1 MNLAK
6 YYPIAQAVAGLSKDP
21 NTKVG
26 ALIID
31 KRGSIRAVG
40 YNGFPRGVNDDQS
53 RYNDRDTKLKL
64 IAHAEANAIAN
75 AASTG
80 TQIQGCS
87 IVVTKFPCGECAKM
101 IINTGISHI
110 FSPEYSIMGDW
121 ASSNYDAQRM
131 FMEAGLTI
139 EVFEE

>member
-31 KRGSIRAVG
+31 KRGSIRSVG

-87 IVVTKFPCGECAKM
+87 IVVTKFPCCECAKM
-101 IINTGISHI
+101 IINSGILHVFGPNWSVYDQWAE
-110 FSPEYSIMGDW
+110 SNKYSQLMLI
-121 ASSNYDAQRM
+121 
-131 FMEAGLTI
+131 EAGVTL
-139 EVFEE
+139 ELF